1 MAAEGK
7 FRAGM
12 FRYIKEAFTFRWNL
26 LLFGGASA
34 AAVLSGHFDIAMPL
48 IAAAEV
54 TYLAGL
60 SSLPRFQGAIDAKSR
75 AADRGLSASSSAS
88 SKAARGND
96 ESSKN
101 RLLDVMRSLSDDRR
115 NRFLRL
121 RARCAE
127 MQRIA
132 NAVRGDTHDASGAA
146 QQLRAPALDRLLW
159 VFLRL
164 LLSQQAV
171 ARFIQTANEG
181 EIDRQLV
188 DLRKRETARTV
199 VVPNDPDD
207 RILRSLRD
215 SIATVEMRKENLR
228 NANNNSEF
236 IVAEL
241 DRIEN
246 KIAALSELAV
256 NADPDAL
263 SAQVDA
269 VAEGITQTESTIRE
283 LQNITG
289 MSADQSTPAILAADV
304 ETA

>member
-1 MAAEGK
+1 VATDGK
-7 FRAGM
+7 PRAGM
-12 FRYIKEAFTFRWNL
+12 FRYLREAFAFRWNL
-26 LLFGGASA
+26 LFFGGAA
-34 AAVLSGHFDIAMPL
+34 AAAALTGHFDVAMPL
-48 IAAAEV
+48 VAAAEI
-54 TYLAGL
+54 TYLASL
-60 SSLPRFQGAIDAKSR
+60 ASLPRFQNAIDAKARSEQ
-75 AADRGLSASSSAS
+75 RGTSLSASGSATS
-88 SKAARGND
+88 AGND
-96 ESSKN
+96 ESAKN
-101 RLLDVMRSLSDDRR
+101 RLLDVMRSLSDERR

-132 NAVRGDTHDASGAA
+132 NAVRGDTHDASGAS
-146 QQLRAPALDRLLW
+146 QQFRAPALDRLLW

-171 ARFIQTANEG
+171 ARFIQTANEAD
-181 EIDRQLV
+181 IDKQLI
-188 DLRKRETARTV
+188 DLRAREVARTAA
-199 VVPNDPDD
+199 VPDQPDD

-215 SIATVEMRKENLR
+215 SVATVEMRKENLG
-228 NANNNSEF
+228 NAKGNSEF

-246 KIAALSELAV
+246 KIAALSEMAV

-269 VAEGITQTESTIRE
+269 VAEGITQTESTIRD

-289 MSADQSTPAILAADV
+289 MSADQSTPAILSADV
-304 ETA
+304 EIA

>member
-1 MAAEGK
+1 MAPPGK

-26 LLFGGASA
+26 LIFGGATA
-34 AAVLSGHFDIAMPL
+34 AAALSGHFDVVMPL
-48 IAAAEV
+48 VAAAEV

-60 SSLPRFQGAIDAKSR
+60 ASLPRFQGAIDAKSR
-75 AADRGLSASSSAS
+75 AEERGLTTSGGAAST
-88 SKAARGND
+88 AARNTD
-96 ESSKN
+96 ESSKT

-132 NAVRGDTHDASGAA
+132 NAVRGDTHDASGAS

-181 EIDRQLV
+181 EIDKQLV
-188 DLRKRETARTV
+188 DLRNREVARAAAA
-199 VVPNDPDD
+199 PNDPDD

-228 NANNNSEF
+228 NARNNSEF

>member
-1 MAAEGK
+1 MAPPGK

-26 LLFGGASA
+26 LIFGGATA
-34 AAVLSGHFDIAMPL
+34 AAALSGHFDVVMPL
-48 IAAAEV
+48 VAAAEV

-60 SSLPRFQGAIDAKSR
+60 ASLPRFQGAIDAKSR
-75 AADRGLSASSSAS
+75 AEERGNTGGATATS
-88 SKAARGND
+88 AARGTD
-96 ESSKN
+96 ESSKT

-132 NAVRGDTHDASGAA
+132 NAVRGDTHDASGAS

-181 EIDRQLV
+181 EIDKQLV
-188 DLRKRETARTV
+188 DLRNRETARTAA
-199 VVPNDPDD
+199 VPNEPDD

-228 NANNNSEF
+228 NAKNNSEF

-269 VAEGITQTESTIRE
+269 VADGITQTESTIRE

>member
-1 MAAEGK
+1 
-7 FRAGM
+7 
-12 FRYIKEAFTFRWNL
+12 
-26 LLFGGASA
+26 
-34 AAVLSGHFDIAMPL
+34 MPL
-48 IAAAEV
+48 VAAAEV
-54 TYLAGL
+54 TYLAGWA
-60 SSLPRFQGAIDAKSR
+60 SLPRFQGAIDAKSR
-75 AADRGLSASSSAS
+75 AEERGLTTSGGAAST
-88 SKAARGND
+88 AARNTD
-96 ESSKN
+96 ESSKT

-132 NAVRGDTHDASGAA
+132 NAVRGDTHDASGAS
-146 QQLRAPALDRLLW
+146 QQLRAPALDRSSGC
-159 VFLRL
+159 FCDYYCRSK
-164 LLSQQAV
+164 LSRGSFKPPTKAKSINSLSTCAIV
-171 ARFIQTANEG
+171 KSHAA
-181 EIDRQLV
+181 
-188 DLRKRETARTV
+188 AA
-199 VVPNDPDD
+199 PNDPDD

-228 NANNNSEF
+228 NARNNSEF

-269 VAEGITQTESTIRE
+269 VAEGITQNRIHDS
-283 LQNITG
+283 
-289 MSADQSTPAILAADV
+289 
-304 ETA
+304 